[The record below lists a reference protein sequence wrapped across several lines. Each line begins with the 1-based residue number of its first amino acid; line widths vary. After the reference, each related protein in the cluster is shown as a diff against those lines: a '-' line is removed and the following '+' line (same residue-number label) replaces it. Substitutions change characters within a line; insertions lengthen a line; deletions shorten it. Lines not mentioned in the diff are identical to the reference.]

1 METEEIQIIFNDNM
15 NFNVTLIAL
24 ITFKDWLELM

>member
-15 NFNVTLIAL
+15 NFNVTLIVL